1 MSFYLAFMTTLTLQ
15 SKIFQSLSCA
25 QSAPLFAKK
34 HQENIQSPYSIL

>member
-15 SKIFQSLSCA
+15 SKSFQSLTCA

-34 HQENIQSPYSIL
+34 RQENLQCPYSIL

>member
-34 HQENIQSPYSIL
+34 QENIQSPYSIL